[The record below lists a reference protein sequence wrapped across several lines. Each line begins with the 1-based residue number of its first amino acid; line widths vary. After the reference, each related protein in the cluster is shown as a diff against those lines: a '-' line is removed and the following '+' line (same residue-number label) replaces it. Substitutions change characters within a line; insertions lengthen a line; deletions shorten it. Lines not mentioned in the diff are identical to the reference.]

1 MKRFTSV
8 LLFVALI
15 CTMFYWFAFVPAR
28 EVPHGA
34 ASLAR
39 FKPGHY
45 PVVVEDF
52 QAMDRTRPTP
62 PNHDFKGSPQRVL
75 KGELWRPM
83 GMQRPGPLLVYSH
96 GFMSFSR
103 EGEYLDKFLASHG
116 YTVVAVNYPLT
127 KTFAPG
133 KSQITDVVNQPG
145 DIHFLVD
152 TVLDRAKDP
161 KDVLYRTIDVQRIA
175 VAGVSLGGL
184 TSTLAAYDR
193 RMRDPRIAAAI
204 SIAGPA
210 FMFSARFFADSS
222 IGSIPLLMIASDT
235 DPIIPYEK
243 NARPILEEFPGS
255 ILVTLKGAA
264 HAGFAE
270 PAATLMR
277 FFSNPDR
284 VGCSTVHEGLKNAAP
299 GVLETLTDP
308 DQGLVVSAIDPP
320 CTGPLPLVVMK
331 AARQQMLTTLA
342 VEAFLDSRFAADA
355 ASRDDARRFL
365 LHTFGDENTAE
376 VKVETRSH

>member
-1 MKRFTSV
+1 M
-8 LLFVALI
+8 LI
-15 CTMFYWFAFVPAR
+15 
-28 EVPHGA
+28 
-34 ASLAR
+34 
-39 FKPGHY
+39 
-45 PVVVEDF
+45 
-52 QAMDRTRPTP
+52 
-62 PNHDFKGSPQRVL
+62 
-75 KGELWRPM
+75 
-83 GMQRPGPLLVYSH
+83 YSH

-133 KSQITDVVNQPG
+133 QPQITDVVNQPG
-145 DIHFLVD
+145 DIRFLID
-152 TVLDRAKDP
+152 TVLDRVKDP
-161 KDVLYRTIDVQRIA
+161 NDVLYGTIDVQRIA

-193 RMRDPRIAAAI
+193 RMRDSRIAAAV

-210 FMFSARFFADSS
+210 FMFSARFFADSP
-222 IGSIPLLMIASDT
+222 IPFMMIASDT
-235 DPIIPYEK
+235 DPIVPYEK
-243 NARPILEEFPGS
+243 NARPILEELPGS

-264 HAGFAE
+264 HAGFAQ

-277 FFSNPDR
+277 FVGNPDT
-284 VGCSTVHEGLKNAAP
+284 VGCRAVREGLKNAAP
-299 GVLETLTDP
+299 GVLEALTAP
-308 DQGLVVSAIDPP
+308 DEGLVVGAIDPP
-320 CTGPLPLVVMK
+320 CTGPLPPVAMK
-331 AARQQMLTTLA
+331 AARQHMLTTLA

-365 LHTFGDENTAE
+365 LHTFGDENAAE